1 MHPWHEK
8 LDTFCVTLLRVYVVA
23 ARAENEAKNNFA
35 TLTSFWVGL
44 VCFAAV
50 VVVVVAR
57 PQITPRPIIYCNA
70 HIHFTYSEYIFGYIH
85 THTTHSR
92 RQMFLRVYCELYH
105 LTTLR

>member
-1 MHPWHEK
+1 MKK
-8 LDTFCVTLLRVYVVA
+8 LNTFCVTLLRVYVVAA

-50 VVVVVAR
+50 VVAVVR

-70 HIHFTYSEYIFGYIH
+70 HIHYTYSYTYSGTY
-85 THTTHSR
+85 THTQITFSR